1 MNIIIIIN
9 VCLHFKWH
17 LEVLPIWVLILFFFS
32 EFRIN
37 IKQCKEQLPQSN
49 TETLS
54 SGNCSPHCFLDWLTS
69 IQEACLSHQVPGQSS
84 CESFSCVPFFATPW
98 TVACQAIILVS
109 RREYWSGFSFPFPG
123 NLPHPGIETWSPELQ
138 EDSFPSG
145 PRGKPIWSHQVPG
158 PVLAALLSF

>member
-1 MNIIIIIN
+1 MTPGGSS
-9 VCLHFKWH
+9 H
-17 LEVLPIWVLILFFFS
+17 LSTHPIFFFS
-32 EFRIN
+32 EFRIKL
-37 IKQCKEQLPQSN
+37 KQCKEQLPQNN

-54 SGNCSPHCFLDWLTS
+54 SGNYSPHCFLDWLTS

-98 TVACQAIILVS
+98 TVACQAILFS

-123 NLPHPGIETWSPELQ
+123 NLPHPGIEPRSPALQ

-145 PRGKPIWSHQVPG
+145 PPGKPIWSHQVPG
-158 PVLAALLSF
+158 PVLTASLSF

>member
-1 MNIIIIIN
+1 MTPGGSS
-9 VCLHFKWH
+9 H
-17 LEVLPIWVLILFFFS
+17 LSTHPFFFFFS
-32 EFRIN
+32 EFRIKL
-37 IKQCKEQLPQSN
+37 KQCKEQLPQNN

-54 SGNCSPHCFLDWLTS
+54 SGNYSPHCFLDWLTS

-98 TVACQAIILVS
+98 TVACQAILFS

-123 NLPHPGIETWSPELQ
+123 NLPHPGIEPRSLALQ

-145 PRGKPIWSHQVPG
+145 PPGKPIWSHQVPG
-158 PVLAALLSF
+158 PVLTASLSF